1 MEKAQKSNKKLYA
14 IIAAAAVAVAGIII
28 AIVLIV
34 NAGKSKLLGRWIY
47 EYGSWGYNF
56 TSDTEGEYGV
66 GDYTQKFTYKDNGDS
81 FTIKYDGSDAE
92 MTLKYRFEKGQD
104 GKDQLVV
111 TDSFGSDTVYNRQ

>member
-1 MEKAQKSNKKLYA
+1 METAKKSSKKLYA

-34 NAGKSKLLGRWIY
+34 NAGKSKLIGTWIY
-47 EYGSWGYNF
+47 EYGSWGYTF
-56 TSDTEGEYGV
+56 KTETEGEYGV
-66 GDYTQKFTYKDNGDS
+66 GGYAQGFTYKDNGDS

-92 MTLKYRFEKGQD
+92 MTLKYRLED
-104 GKDQLVV
+104 GDKKLIV